1 MPLTSPLPD
10 IAETNINND
19 MYPLQ
24 WVGMEGIAIPLNLTL
39 STDKLQTVTA
49 IANVYVGLDDTS
61 KKGIHMSRLH
71 ALLNEFSRSNG
82 DKKALKRLLTNMVSS
97 QGGISQSAKIE
108 LSFDVLLPK
117 KALLSD
123 ETGYQS
129 YQARLSAQL
138 CAGDYDYGLHL
149 TIPYSS
155 TCPCSAALSRQLL
168 ANAIDKTFDESS
180 IDKSTLLAW
189 VQDNSVAT
197 PHSQRSYAYLELT
210 LGNHDYPP
218 LDSLIVSVETA
229 IGTPVQTMVKRRD
242 EQEFASLNAANLMFC
257 EDAARHIKALLEK
270 SAWVADYWFKVEH
283 QESLHAHNAVVIDRK
298 RPYQ

>member
-82 DKKALKRLLTNMVSS
+82 NKKALKRLLTNMVSS
-97 QGGISQSAKIE
+97 QSGISQSAKIE

-123 ETGYQS
+123 ETGY
-129 YQARLSAQL
+129 
-138 CAGDYDYGLHL
+138 
-149 TIPYSS
+149 
-155 TCPCSAALSRQLL
+155 
-168 ANAIDKTFDESS
+168 
-180 IDKSTLLAW
+180 
-189 VQDNSVAT
+189 
-197 PHSQRSYAYLELT
+197 
-210 LGNHDYPP
+210 
-218 LDSLIVSVETA
+218 
-229 IGTPVQTMVKRRD
+229 
-242 EQEFASLNAANLMFC
+242 
-257 EDAARHIKALLEK
+257 
-270 SAWVADYWFKVEH
+270 
-283 QESLHAHNAVVIDRK
+283 
-298 RPYQ
+298 